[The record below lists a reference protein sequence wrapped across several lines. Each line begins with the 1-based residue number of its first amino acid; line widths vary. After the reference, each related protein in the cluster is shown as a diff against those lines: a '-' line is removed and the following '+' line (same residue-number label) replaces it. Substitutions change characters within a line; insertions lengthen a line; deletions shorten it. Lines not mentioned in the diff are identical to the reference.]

1 IISFCNSTFP
11 AFYTDDRSFRA
22 TWTLRTP
29 TRAPS
34 RSPSCLRSP
43 SSRSSFARG
52 PWPSRSFLTAFRL
65 CCTNSRGST
74 MSVKPP
80 FLLSLGGHS
89 KQAGD
94 ERDLTQDVPL
104 FDASYLPF
112 PDHVHDPVSLQR
124 VPCRF
129 RGEEASPRFHPS
141 CGRGGRQRGTFAL
154 FCRPLPPTGCATRS
168 PSCKNQPQQ
177 RGCSQR

>member
-1 IISFCNSTFP
+1 
-11 AFYTDDRSFRA
+11 
-22 TWTLRTP
+22 
-29 TRAPS
+29 
-34 RSPSCLRSP
+34 
-43 SSRSSFARG
+43 
-52 PWPSRSFLTAFRL
+52 
-65 CCTNSRGST
+65 

-104 FDASYLPF
+104 FDASHLPF

-129 RGEEASPRFHPS
+129 RGEEA
-141 CGRGGRQRGTFAL
+141 
-154 FCRPLPPTGCATRS
+154 
-168 PSCKNQPQQ
+168 
-177 RGCSQR
+177 